1 MIILRSRRNQNH
13 IITSSHHHI
22 ITCQISKSPLS
33 AASVA
38 RSGAGA
44 GAGGSAALDAAK
56 EEEEEEE
63 EKEEEEDAAEESGSW
78 AWPAEGSWDRA
89 ARSFIAATSLGVC
102 GSSAL
107 SSDDDVEDTRFAPG
121 DPVDDFLSVCDS
133 LASRRRGVTEDRMR
147 MEEAYVR
154 CNEEARL
161 LIADWHTTTVPG
173 SRYVIAPAPQDPA
186 DPTHADTQW
195 ASGHP
200 GQRPSWAEFKDAF
213 SALFVDA
220 GSEDRWDTKLT
231 SSACRHYFNAR
242 TGKMLPTQLP
252 YSQPRVSSRMA
263 GSTPP
268 SLKSPTDSAQATVPS
283 GCHRKTTGFGTRC
296 IPRPST
302 GMC

>member
-107 SSDDDVEDTRFAPG
+107 SSDDDVAVVAVCAAALLPPSVGSWAPEAAGAAPKEDG
-121 DPVDDFLSVCDS
+121 DAVNSLKSESWLSPWPRGEPC
-133 LASRRRGVTEDRMR
+133 ASTES
-147 MEEAYVR
+147 
-154 CNEEARL
+154 
-161 LIADWHTTTVPG
+161 T
-173 SRYVIAPAPQDPA
+173 APAPCSKGCA
-186 DPTHADTQW
+186 DDRAD
-195 ASGHP
+195 APCPPPLEALG
-200 GQRPSWAEFKDAF
+200 PSE
-213 SALFVDA
+213 
-220 GSEDRWDTKLT
+220 
-231 SSACRHYFNAR
+231 
-242 TGKMLPTQLP
+242 
-252 YSQPRVSSRMA
+252 YSRKSVSLWLS
-263 GSTPP
+263 
-268 SLKSPTDSAQATVPS
+268 
-283 GCHRKTTGFGTRC
+283 F
-296 IPRPST
+296 
-302 GMC
+302 